1 MPAGDHDAHRFG
13 HVTPSSMSGS
23 TPSGAGRGDGPST
36 GANRSSPASHLHAEQ
51 AEILIVDDV
60 PENLTVLGGLL
71 KGVGYH
77 VRAASTGSMA
87 LRYAAQLPSPDLI
100 LLDVMM
106 PEMDGYEVL
115 RRLREDAATGDIP
128 VMFITA
134 RDDREDEEHGIRLGA
149 VDYVTKPMKPEVV
162 LARVRN
168 QVLMKRVQ
176 DRLRHEQTGLEAELA
191 RRTRENEQ
199 IQAAGI
205 RTLAYLAEFRDPDTA
220 NHILRTQNYVHLLAS
235 KLTSHPPFTARLDHA
250 YVETLSRSA
259 PLHDIGKLGI
269 PDHILLKPGKL
280 TAAERETMETH
291 TKLGSDAIERAGQG
305 AGTPLEFL
313 VLAREIARWHH
324 ERWDGLG
331 YPDGLR
337 GNEIPLSARIMA
349 VADVFDALIS
359 ARPYKAPMPADE
371 VRRTLAA
378 ARGCQF
384 DPEILDV
391 FLAHFDEFVA
401 IASRYRESGDGN
413 R

>member
-1 MPAGDHDAHRFG
+1 MHRLDKAA
-13 HVTPSSMSGS
+13 PSSMA
-23 TPSGAGRGDGPST
+23 PSDRAGTSRGGGFATATCRPD
-36 GANRSSPASHLHAEQ
+36 PAPPREEK

-60 PENLTVLGGLL
+60 PENLTVLGALL
-71 KGVGYH
+71 KGVGYR
-77 VRAASTGSMA
+77 VRAASTGTMA
-87 LRYAAQLPSPDLI
+87 LRYAAQLPPPDLI

-115 RRLREDAATGDIP
+115 RRLRETTSTGHIP

-149 VDYVTKPMKPEVV
+149 VDYVTKPMTPGVV

-168 QVLMKRVQ
+168 QLLMKRTQ
-176 DRLRHEQTGLEAELA
+176 DRLRREKTMLEAEIA

-205 RTLAYLAEFRDPDTA
+205 RTLAYLAETRDPDTA

-235 KLTSHPPFTARLDHA
+235 KLSRRPPFAATLDRA

-280 TAAERETMETH
+280 TAAEREIMQTH
-291 TKLGSDAIERAGQG
+291 TKLGGDAIERAEQG
-305 AGTPLEFL
+305 AEKPLEFL
-313 VLAREIARWHH
+313 VRAREIARWHH
-324 ERWDGLG
+324 ERWDGRG

-337 GNEIPLSARIMA
+337 GHEIPLSARIMA

-359 ARPYKAPMPADE
+359 ARPYKAPMPAEE

-378 ARGCQF
+378 ERGRQF
-384 DPEILDV
+384 DPEVLDV
-391 FLAHFDEFVA
+391 FLAHFDEFVT
-401 IASRYRESGDGN
+401 IAARYRDDG
-413 R
+413 

>member
-1 MPAGDHDAHRFG
+1 MLIGDHGAHRLG
-13 HVTPSSMSGS
+13 QAASSSISGS
-23 TPSGAGRGDGPST
+23 THTVAGRGDASSFDIH
-36 GANRSSPASHLHAEQ
+36 RSSPASYLLGEQ

-71 KGVGYH
+71 KGAGYH

-87 LRYAAQLPSPDLI
+87 LRYAAQLPAPDLI

-106 PEMDGYEVL
+106 PGMDGYEVL
-115 RRLREDAATGDIP
+115 RRLREEPSTGDIP

-134 RDDREDEEHGIRLGA
+134 RDDRVDEEHGIRLGA

-168 QVLMKRVQ
+168 QVLIKRAQ
-176 DRLRHEQTGLEAELA
+176 DRLRHEQARLEVELA

-235 KLTSHPPFTARLDHA
+235 KLASRPPFAARLNRA
-250 YVETLSRSA
+250 YVEALSRSA

-280 TAAERETMETH
+280 TAAEREIMETH
-291 TKLGSDAIERAGQG
+291 AKLGSDAIEGAGQG
-305 AGTPLEFL
+305 AETPLEFL

-331 YPDGLR
+331 YPDRLS

-371 VRRTLAA
+371 VRHTLAA
-378 ARGCQF
+378 ARGRQF

-391 FLAHFDEFVA
+391 FLAHFDEFLA
-401 IASRYRESGDGN
+401 IASRYRDNG
-413 R
+413 